1 MNGNPPPISPPPSA
15 PAALLPADF
24 KRLLSRSVALP
35 LALAFLV
42 GGVFVWQV
50 TMLLAVNQRV
60 EQSDQ
65 IIDAATRLQMLL
77 IDMETGLRAYVI
89 TEKAAFLE
97 PFDKAMAPLN
107 GTLAELRQRLGDK
120 PQSLATLAE
129 ISEREKQWQEY
140 ADRVKVG
147 VGKGDEAKSV
157 VTAGQGKELM
167 DAIRESV
174 KKLIDSETL
183 VRQQQSHTARMT
195 ATVVLATSIGLC
207 IAIGLLSA
215 YLVRRQLFA
224 VAGTYSRALRMTQE
238 SELEKTQ
245 LLANERSL
253 RSAAEHANRMK
264 DEFLSTLSHE
274 LRTPLNA
281 ILGWSQLLRQSN
293 VEPQELSQ
301 GLETIRAQR
310 PHSNAAD
317 RRFAR
322 HEPDYFRQNCGSIC
336 SESRRS
342 LHRSGHSH
350 HQAGGRR
357 QGNSHGANARS
368 AGRASVRRS
377 GPPATGDVEFI
388 IQRGEVHAQG
398 GQSASGAGVRELA
411 SGNHRGRHRARN

>member
-1 MNGNPPPISPPPSA
+1 MNGHPPPILPPPSA

-129 ISEREKQWQEY
+129 ISEREKQWQDY

-183 VRQQQSHTARMT
+183 VRQQQSHTART
-195 ATVVLATSIGLC
+195 
-207 IAIGLLSA
+207 
-215 YLVRRQLFA
+215 
-224 VAGTYSRALRMTQE
+224 
-238 SELEKTQ
+238 
-245 LLANERSL
+245 
-253 RSAAEHANRMK
+253 
-264 DEFLSTLSHE
+264 
-274 LRTPLNA
+274 
-281 ILGWSQLLRQSN
+281 
-293 VEPQELSQ
+293 
-301 GLETIRAQR
+301 
-310 PHSNAAD
+310 D
-317 RRFAR
+317 R
-322 HEPDYFRQNCGSIC
+322 
-336 SESRRS
+336 
-342 LHRSGHSH
+342 
-350 HQAGGRR
+350 
-357 QGNSHGANARS
+357 HG
-368 AGRASVRRS
+368 
-377 GPPATGDVEFI
+377 
-388 IQRGEVHAQG
+388 
-398 GQSASGAGVRELA
+398 GAGHQ
-411 SGNHRGRHRARN
+411 HRLVYCHRAAVGLFGAPPVVCGGGNVQPRLENDAGKRT